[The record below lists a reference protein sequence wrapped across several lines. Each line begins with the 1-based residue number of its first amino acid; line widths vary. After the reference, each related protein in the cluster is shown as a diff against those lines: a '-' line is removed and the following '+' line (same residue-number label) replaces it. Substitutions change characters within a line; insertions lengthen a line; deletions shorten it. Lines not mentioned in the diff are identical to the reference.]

1 MSAASL
7 IAAHQAAGRTF
18 SVAGLSSFVREAGAG
33 PPVVLLH
40 GASTSSFM
48 YRRVLPLLA
57 ARGLRAIA
65 FDLPGQ
71 GLADRP
77 AAGAFDY
84 SWTGLGRFAEQALDA
99 LGLDDVHLVVH
110 DIGGP
115 VGFELAA
122 RRPDRLRSL
131 TLLNTL
137 FAVERFSVPLV
148 NRPFRVRGLGE
159 LYLATMTRPAFT
171 LLAYR
176 LLTSRSATSTDEVA
190 AYLALLKRGDG
201 GRGFLHT
208 MRGFELTED
217 KHVLWR
223 DALRAAPYPIQA
235 VWGTEDPVLA
245 ADREG
250 SSIRDELELF
260 GFRRVAAKHLVAEQQ
275 PLAVAE
281 EVARLA
287 LHVEAG
293 RGAGRA

>member
-1 MSAASL
+1 MTAASL
-7 IAAHQAAGRTF
+7 VAEHQAAGRRLA
-18 SVAGLSSFVREAGAG
+18 VAELSTFVREAGDG

-48 YRRVLPLLA
+48 YRKVLPLLA
-57 ARGLRAIA
+57 ERGLRAIA

-77 AAGAFDY
+77 DADAFDY
-84 SWTGLGRFAEQALDA
+84 SWSGLGRFAEQALDA
-99 LGLDDVHLVVH
+99 LGLQDAHLVVH

-122 RRPDRLRSL
+122 RRPDRIRSL
-131 TLLNTL
+131 TMLNTL
-137 FAVERFSVPLV
+137 LAVDRFKVPFV

-159 LYLATMTRPAFT
+159 LYLSTMTRPAFT

-176 LLTSRSATSTDEVA
+176 LLTSRAATTPDEVA

-208 MRGFELTED
+208 MRGFELTEA
-217 KHVLWR
+217 KHLLWR

-250 SSIRDELELF
+250 AVIRDELDLV
-260 GFRRVAAKHLVAEQQ
+260 GFRRVAAKHLVADQQ

-281 EVARLA
+281 EVAQLVRRVEGWDAA
-287 LHVEAG
+287 LV
-293 RGAGRA
+293 